1 MVVFG
6 NFVRFLKI
14 VGEWG
19 LKVGIKFF
27 YFVDL
32 FNLWSRFE
40 ILDKLNILRSSLI
53 KCIIVLIINI

>member
-1 MVVFG
+1 M
-6 NFVRFLKI
+6 
-14 VGEWG
+14 G

-40 ILDKLNILRSSLI
+40 ILDKLNIFRSSLI
-53 KCIIVLIINI
+53 KCIIVLIININNNYLEIMYCWK

>member
-1 MVVFG
+1 M
-6 NFVRFLKI
+6 
-14 VGEWG
+14 G

-40 ILDKLNILRSSLI
+40 ILDKLNIFRSSLI
-53 KCIIVLIINI
+53 KCIIVLIINIE